1 MSSHKHKKA
10 IQAIN
15 RDGIILVFPIDNKKD
30 PHSLWYELYPRTK
43 MLWEWDDESDS
54 KVADLWHLRTQ
65 LSTTRKVI
73 YTKWFKNR
81 ATYFSRELFTACLSL
96 SLRNRAPLPR
106 ESKEI
111 LEALQMDSPLS
122 TKQIKESVNLQG
134 RMLESLFNKS
144 MKKLWDP
151 FLIVAFGEFED
162 SSFPSLAVGATQT
175 LFEDL
180 WEEAR
185 VMSSSTAQKMIDQ
198 KMPVGSVWRKYWDKV
213 RPAVALTTPSPT
225 QQRNRD

>member
-1 MSSHKHKKA
+1 MAKSEHKKA
-10 IQAIN
+10 VQAIN

-30 PHSLWYELYPRTK
+30 PHSLWYELHPQTK
-43 MLWEWDDESDS
+43 MRWEWDDEGDS

-65 LSTTRKVI
+65 LSTTREVV

-81 ATYFSRELFTACLSL
+81 ATYFSRDLFTACLCL
-96 SLRNRAPLPR
+96 SLKTQTQLPR

-122 TKQIKESVNLQG
+122 TKQIKEAVQLQG
-134 RMLESLFNKS
+134 KMLESLFNKS

-162 SSFPSLAVGATQT
+162 SSFPSLGIGATET
-175 LFEDL
+175 LFEDI
-180 WEEAR
+180 WEKAQTMQP
-185 VMSSSTAQKMIDQ
+185 VQAQKIIDE
-198 KMPVGSVWRKYWDKV
+198 KMPIGSIWRKYWDKV
-213 RPAVALTTPSPT
+213 NIAQAKI
-225 QQRNRD
+225 

>member
-1 MSSHKHKKA
+1 MKKA

-15 RDGIILVFPIDNKKD
+15 RDGIILVFPMDNRKD
-30 PHSLWYELYPRTK
+30 PHSLWYELHPKTK
-43 MLWEWDDESDS
+43 MRWEWDDEGES

-65 LSTTRKVI
+65 LSTTREVV
-73 YTKWFKNR
+73 YTKWFRNR
-81 ATYFSRELFTACLSL
+81 ATYFSRDLFTACLCL
-96 SLRNRAPLPR
+96 SLRNTPTLPK

-111 LEALQMDSPLS
+111 LEALRMDSPLS
-122 TKQIKESVNLQG
+122 TKQIKESVQLQG

-180 WEEAR
+180 WKEALEMKPR
-185 VMSSSTAQKMIDQ
+185 DAQKIIDE
-198 KMPVGSVWRKYWDKV
+198 KMPEGTLWRKYWDKIK
-213 RPAVALTTPSPT
+213 S
-225 QQRNRD
+225 